1 MRLDTRV
8 VLSVEHGMAY
18 GRLCILSKEASAPYE
33 RPTLT
38 EAYSFTLD
46 KKPPRLAGF
55 HTCVV
60 PGGERQTDW
69 YKEKGIEMFYEGLV
83 TNVDI
88 EKQTFTTNS
97 GKLLKYGS
105 IIAAT
110 GSTASKF
117 SEKFGGNLT
126 GVNYIRDDAVAD
138 SPVPSLVNSCSFLFL
153 ITFLL
158 GMKVAAAAVGWK
170 LNIKIIFPDNY
181 LLQRLFTPSLASR
194 YDELYQENGVKFLQG
209 VSIKNLEKLVLMD
222 L

>member
-1 MRLDTRV
+1 MKALG
-8 VLSVEHGMAY
+8 LSV
-18 GRLCILSKEASAPYE
+18 SQPSAPYE

-69 YKEKGIEMFYEGLV
+69 YKEKGIE
-83 TNVDI
+83 
-88 EKQTFTTNS
+88 QTFTTNS
-97 GKLLKYGS
+97 GRLLKYGS

-110 GSTASKF
+110 GSTASKSRF

-138 SPVPSLVNSCSFLFL
+138 SPVPSL
-153 ITFLL
+153 TTQ
-158 GMKVAAAAVGWK
+158 MKVDFIYTEFHCEFLNK
-170 LNIKIIFPDNY
+170 LGTTSIN
-181 LLQRLFTPSLASR
+181 SA
-194 YDELYQENGVKFLQG
+194 GVESVQMLPEFHCG
-209 VSIKNLEKLVLMD
+209 IPFEEMR
-222 L
+222 